1 MSLAAPPAPILG
13 LETSTPED
21 RSVLGGK
28 AAGLVRLLRAGL
40 RVPEAYCV
48 PVGAEPGPELDAA
61 LRAFHASF
69 VAEHPGAAL
78 AVRSSGTAEDLAD
91 ASFAGIYR
99 TILGVRTADALL
111 EAVRT
116 CRAAY
121 DEAHAVAYRERRG
134 AHARGGIAIVLQ
146 RLLEPEVA
154 GVLLTENP
162 QRPFASEL
170 VIEATYG
177 LGEGLVSGRVDPDHV
192 VRTRDGRLLEDV
204 RGEKRT
210 KLVFESG
217 LGVVEREVP
226 APDRARRSLDEG
238 QLRELAAMARTIDAR
253 LGERADVEWAYEKGV
268 LYALQHRPIVGLP
281 PRSPTVVAARQLGD
295 EYLSGYGLPLTRTF
309 LVRWIRDVTFHDM
322 ARLMGRE
329 DLLSIEPMTEY
340 EGYYYMNGAYAAALL
355 RAVPRA
361 ARSTGPVLWFP
372 PSYRER
378 ILAEPFELRALLGYV
393 RAPFRDRGA
402 LLHQNVAELE
412 AHCRRVEATIVPHL
426 SQDYASLDA
435 AEWERQLDEVDAFGR
450 EHFRVIRWGMAYHG
464 PLLHSLLER
473 FLARFAD
480 DDGSLYATLLGGLS
494 GTRTAEINRDLHA
507 LAGLARTLGL
517 DSEPFAA
524 ELARFLVRHGH
535 RGPSREITDPR
546 WSETPELV
554 VGLVKA
560 QLGHVG
566 VERSPSLLEEAARER
581 SREAERRVLARL
593 GDPLRKAAFRLLVE
607 KTREY
612 TRYRENQRY
621 HLDYVLAHCRKLVRE
636 QARRLVARGS
646 LASADDVFLLEVD
659 ELRRLARGDAPWPG
673 LADAL
678 DARRLHYLAHRHR
691 MPATYLYDGVET
703 EGELVE
709 GARTDD
715 EPSGAGQGAS
725 RGKALGRAR
734 VATELA
740 SLAAVE
746 AGEILVV
753 PSIDPT
759 WTNVFPLLAGLVTET
774 GGLLGHGALLAREYG
789 IPAVSGVK
797 GATRRFSTGDLLE
810 IDGTLGTI
818 RHVPT

>member
-1 MSLAAPPAPILG
+1 MSPVPLVR
-13 LETSTPED
+13 LEASTPED
-21 RSVLGGK
+21 RAVLGGK
-28 AAGLVRLLRAGL
+28 AAGLVRSLRAGL
-40 RVPEAYCV
+40 RVPEAHCI
-48 PVGAEPGPELDAA
+48 PVGVEPGPELDAA

-78 AVRSSGTAEDLAD
+78 AVRSSGTAEDLED

-111 EAVRT
+111 EAVRS

-134 AHARGGIAIVLQ
+134 AHTRGGIALVLQ

-177 LGEGLVSGRVDPDHV
+177 LGEGLVSGRIDPDHV
-192 VRTRDGRLLEDV
+192 VRTREGRIVEDV

-210 KLVFESG
+210 KLVFDAA

-226 APDRARRSLDEG
+226 AADRARRSLDEG
-238 QLRELAAMARTIDAR
+238 QLDELAALARTVDAR
-253 LGERADVEWAYEKGV
+253 LGARADVEWAYENGT
-268 LYALQHRPIVGLP
+268 LYVLQHRPIVGLP
-281 PRSPTVVAARQLGD
+281 PRSPRVVAARQLGD
-295 EYLSGYGLPLTRTF
+295 EYLSGYGMPLTRTF

-329 DLLSIEPMTEY
+329 ELLALEPMTEH
-340 EGYYYMNGAYAAALL
+340 EGYYYMNGAYASALL

-372 PSYRER
+372 PSYRQR
-378 ILAEPFELRALLGYV
+378 ILEEPFEPKALLGYV

-402 LLHQNVAELE
+402 LLHRNVAELE
-412 AHCRRVEATIVPHL
+412 AHCRRIEATIVPRL
-426 SQDYASLDA
+426 SQDYGTLDDG
-435 AEWERQLDEVDAFGR
+435 EWQRQLDEVDAFGR

-464 PLLHSLLER
+464 PLLHTLLER

-507 LAGLARTLGL
+507 LAGVARTLGL
-517 DSEPFAA
+517 DSEVFAA
-524 ELARFLVRHGH
+524 ELARFLLRHGH

-546 WSETPELV
+546 WSETPEIV

-560 QLGHVG
+560 QLAHVDPA
-566 VERSPSLLEEAARER
+566 RSPSRLEEAASER
-581 SREAERRVLARL
+581 SRDAERRVLSRL
-593 GDPLRKAAFRLLVE
+593 RDPLRKAAFRLLLRS
-607 KTREY
+607 TREY

-621 HLDYVLAHCRKLVRE
+621 HLDYVLAHCRKLVLE
-636 QARRLVARGS
+636 QARRLVARGA
-646 LASADDVFLLEVD
+646 LATADDVFLLEVD
-659 ELRRLARGDAPWPG
+659 ELRRLARGAAPWPG

-678 DARRLHYLAHRHR
+678 EARRLHYLAHRHR
-691 MPATYLYDGVET
+691 MPATYLYDGIET
-703 EGELVE
+703 EGELAE
-709 GARTDD
+709 GERSASSS
-715 EPSGAGQGAS
+715 EGAGQGAS

-734 VATELA
+734 VATDLA

-797 GATRRFSTGDLLE
+797 QATQRFATGDLLE
-810 IDGTLGTI
+810 LDGTSGTV
-818 RHVPT
+818 RQVRT